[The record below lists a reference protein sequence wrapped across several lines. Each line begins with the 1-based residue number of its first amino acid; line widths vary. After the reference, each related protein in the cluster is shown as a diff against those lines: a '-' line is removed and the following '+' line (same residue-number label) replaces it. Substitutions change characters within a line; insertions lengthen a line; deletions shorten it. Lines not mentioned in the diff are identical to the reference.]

1 MRFSVAVPSMR
12 IVDGEYRFD
21 PAAFVRECQVAEM
34 AGFDGAVV
42 GERRIGVTAYCTSP
56 AVLAGLALSNTDRLG
71 FAPMVVQLP
80 LRNPI
85 DVIQDACVLNAV
97 YPGRYR
103 LGVGAGYNE
112 HEFHLL
118 DVPMTRRGALMES
131 GLATINRFR
140 DGEISVDLGRG
151 TVPALDPALG
161 PCRPEVWV
169 GAWTVPGV
177 ERTARLADGWLVDPM
192 RTISAIEELA
202 AVYRGACE
210 RAGKEPRIALLREA
224 WIAETDDEA
233 LSQYGPHLVQAHAE
247 YFPRMRGGWTDESDS
262 EGKPYDVKLDAWVA
276 QMANK
281 EDLDMR
287 NLVDD
292 RILVGSVATW
302 HELLDE
308 WSSRVGMEEV
318 VLRLRFQGGPS
329 PEATADAIR
338 LIGDE
343 VIPRYRVG
351 AAS

>member
-12 IVDGEYRFD
+12 IIDGRYTFD
-21 PAAFVRECQVAEM
+21 PDAFVNECRVAEE

-56 AVLAGLALSNTDRLG
+56 NVLGGMVLANTERLT
-71 FAPMVVQLP
+71 FSPMVVQLP

-85 DVIQDACVLNAV
+85 DVIQDATVLNSV

-118 DVPMTRRGALMES
+118 GVPMTRRGALMEE
-131 GLATINRFR
+131 GLTLINRFR
-140 DGEISVDLGRG
+140 DGEMSVDLGRG

-169 GAWTVPGV
+169 GAWTRAGV

-192 RTISAIEELA
+192 RTITAIEELA
-202 AVYRGACE
+202 EVYRHACE
-210 RAGKEPRIALLREA
+210 QVGKQPRIVLLREA
-224 WIAETDDEA
+224 WIGESDDEA
-233 LSQYGPHLVQAHAE
+233 LRQYGPHLFGAHAE
-247 YFPRMRGGWTDESDS
+247 YFPRMRGGWTDESDAA
-262 EGKPYDVKLDAWVA
+262 GKPYDVTLDPWVA
-276 QMANK
+276 QMATK

-292 RILVGSVATW
+292 RILVGSTQTW
-302 HELLDE
+302 HDLLDD
-308 WSSRVGMEEV
+308 WSGRVGMEEV
-318 VLRLRFQGGPS
+318 VLRLRFQGGPP
-329 PEATADAIR
+329 PEATIEAIR
-338 LIGDE
+338 QIGDS
-343 VIPRYRVG
+343 VIPRYR
-351 AAS
+351 AAVST

>member
-1 MRFSVAVPSMR
+1 MR
-12 IVDGEYRFD
+12 IVDGEYLFD
-21 PAAFVRECQVAEM
+21 PGAFVNECQVAEQ

-56 AVLAGLALSNTDRLG
+56 NVLAALALSSTERIG

-80 LRNPI
+80 LRNPV
-85 DVIQDACVLNAV
+85 DVIQDACVLNSV
-97 YPGRYR
+97 FPGRYR

-118 DVPMTRRGALMES
+118 DVPMTRRGALMEA
-131 GLATINRFR
+131 GLTTINEFR
-140 DGEISVDLGRG
+140 DGAMHVDLGRG
-151 TVPALDPALG
+151 VVPALDPALG

-192 RTISAIEELA
+192 RTIAAVEELA
-202 AVYRGACE
+202 EVYRSACE
-210 RAGKEPRIALLREA
+210 RVGKVPRIALLREA
-224 WIAETDDEA
+224 WIADSDDEA
-233 LSQYGPHLVQAHAE
+233 LRQYGPHLVEAHSE

-262 EGKPYDVKLDAWVA
+262 AGKPYDVKLDAWVA
-276 QMANK
+276 QMASK

-302 HELLDE
+302 HELLDD
-308 WSSRVGMEEV
+308 WSQRIGMEEV

-338 LIGDE
+338 LIGSE
-343 VIPRYRVG
+343 IIPRHRVEV
-351 AAS
+351 AS